1 MMIATYPAMK
11 EMKPFTPLAV
21 DDANAV
27 AAGHYTAKLRQLEHK
42 LNQLNFLEHPIQIQQ
57 IAQEM
62 KSIYARLKQL
72 EPKNI
77 NGSGPH
83 TN

>member
-1 MMIATYPAMK
+1 MIATYPAMK
-11 EMKPFTPLAV
+11 EMKPFTQPLAV

-72 EPKNI
+72 ETKKLD
-77 NGSGPH
+77 GSGP
-83 TN
+83 N

>member
-1 MMIATYPAMK
+1 MIATYPAMK
-11 EMKPFTPLAV
+11 EMKPFIPLAA

-57 IAQEM
+57 VAQEM
-62 KSIYARLKQL
+62 KSIHARLKQL
-72 EPKNI
+72 EAKKI

-83 TN
+83 SN